1 MYLLH
6 SHNSLLSL
14 CIVVIL
20 SLLSSILQQH
30 QQHHQA
36 YYLLPVASGNIPGY
50 ISPSTAVKCVVAGA
64 VTTCAVGC
72 IKVITTGDECL
83 IERFGKYHR
92 KLNAGWHVVLPI
104 IERIS
109 FQATTREQV
118 LDVPPQQC
126 YTKDNAPLSA
136 DAVVYMR
143 VQDVV
148 SAKYNVEDVHSAIL
162 NLCLTQLREAV
173 GKLTLDESFSSRERI
188 NYGLLKDL
196 NEVCVGWGVEIT
208 RVEIQNLQPSLTIQE
223 AMELQMAAER
233 KKRASILKSEGERTT
248 YINEAEGRAQAAIT
262 NAEAQNQVT
271 VLKAQAEAHRQRIE
285 AEGLKVAIEAI
296 TTAIMMSSSSNNSKS
311 HNESHNDVV
320 QKEKAVEG
328 AIQFLT
334 VLRFL
339 ETQAKFASSDNS
351 KIIMLPTK
359 DSLPLTY
366 GGLKFLMDD

>member
-1 MYLLH
+1 
-6 SHNSLLSL
+6 
-14 CIVVIL
+14 
-20 SLLSSILQQH
+20 
-30 QQHHQA
+30 
-36 YYLLPVASGNIPGY
+36 
-50 ISPSTAVKCVVAGA
+50 
-64 VTTCAVGC
+64 
-72 IKVITTGDECL
+72 
-83 IERFGKYHR
+83 
-92 KLNAGWHVVLPI
+92 
-104 IERIS
+104 
-109 FQATTREQV
+109 
-118 LDVPPQQC
+118 
-126 YTKDNAPLSA
+126 
-136 DAVVYMR
+136 MR